1 MIQHVLLTAV
11 SFAAERLGQRCFC
24 SQLSS
29 PAMFK
34 VFVKSLMKD
43 IMQDDESN
51 YKDKE
56 LSQKLVFSTLLV
68 FSDVFGMG
76 WRRI

>member
-43 IMQDDESN
+43 MQDDE
-51 YKDKE
+51 
-56 LSQKLVFSTLLV
+56 
-68 FSDVFGMG
+68 
-76 WRRI
+76 

>member
-1 MIQHVLLTAV
+1 MGQPVKMIQHVLLTAV

-43 IMQDDESN
+43 MQDDESN
-51 YKDKE
+51 Y
-56 LSQKLVFSTLLV
+56 Q
-68 FSDVFGMG
+68 DVSSAGSVDVLGSAAAFGTF
-76 WRRI
+76 R